1 MLPAKWNPLAKKA
14 DAFGRNPGSVREL
27 SGAFHEPAQSF
38 GRVGNSEEATAMAET
53 AVKVL
58 AAKRGQPARRR
69 NKGASP
75 VVAPS
80 KPRLLKVLGPGL
92 ITGASD
98 DDPSGIATYSQAGA
112 QFGFA
117 ITWTLLFTYP
127 LMSVVQEIS
136 GRIGRT
142 TGKGIAANIRE
153 HYPEWILQG
162 IVVLLLIANTINIGA
177 DLGAMGDAVNLLAGG
192 PKFAYVLAF
201 GAFCALLQVFMKYTR
216 YVSVLKWLTLALFA
230 YFGTVMVV
238 NVPWKEAA
246 QGFFIPTFTKDAA
259 FWTTVV
265 AVLGTT
271 ISPYLFFWQASQE
284 VEDIAEVPER
294 QPLTKAPRQGPDAIA
309 RIGIDTYVGMAFS
322 NLVALA
328 IMVTTA
334 ATLHASGKTDI
345 QTSSQAA
352 EALKPVAGEFA
363 FAIFSLGIIGTGLL
377 AVPVLAGSAAYAL
390 GEARKWPVGLARQPL
405 EARAFYATI
414 VVATMAGVA
423 ISLSPI
429 DPIKALF
436 WSAVINGVVA
446 VPVMVMM
453 MLITSNAKIMRKFVV
468 TGAKRAIGWLA
479 TAVMAAA
486 AIGMVVTSFI

>member
-1 MLPAKWNPLAKKA
+1 M
-14 DAFGRNPGSVREL
+14 
-27 SGAFHEPAQSF
+27 
-38 GRVGNSEEATAMAET
+38 
-53 AVKVL
+53 
-58 AAKRGQPARRR
+58 
-69 NKGASP
+69 
-75 VVAPS
+75 
-80 KPRLLKVLGPGL
+80 
-92 ITGASD
+92 
-98 DDPSGIATYSQAGA
+98 
-112 QFGFA
+112 
-117 ITWTLLFTYP
+117 
-127 LMSVVQEIS
+127 
-136 GRIGRT
+136 
-142 TGKGIAANIRE
+142 
-153 HYPEWILQG
+153 
-162 IVVLLLIANTINIGA
+162 
-177 DLGAMGDAVNLLAGG
+177 
-192 PKFAYVLAF
+192 
-201 GAFCALLQVFMKYTR
+201 FMKYAR

-230 YFGTVMVV
+230 YFGTIMMV

-246 QGFFIPTFTKDAA
+246 LGFFIPTFSKDVA
-259 FWTTVV
+259 FWTMVV
-265 AVLGTT
+265 AIFGTT

-284 VEDIAEVPER
+284 VEDITEVPER
-294 QPLTKAPRQGPDAIA
+294 KPLIKAPRQGTDANE

-390 GEARKWPVGLARQPL
+390 CEAKKWRAGLAREPF

-414 VVATMAGVA
+414 VIATLGGVA
-423 ISLSPI
+423 ISLSPV

-453 MLITSNAKIMRKFVV
+453 MLITSNTKIMRTFVV
-468 TGAKRAIGWLA
+468 GGARRIVGWLA